1 MLEKN
6 NTDIEDIVINM
17 LSGEKLS
24 PEEEN
29 VLTKIYGVPSC
40 GPGRIWQNRTIATA
54 MDWNAKKITNNPN

>member
-24 PEEEN
+24 PEEEKI
-29 VLTKIYGVPSC
+29 LTK
-40 GPGRIWQNRTIATA
+40 RLK
-54 MDWNAKKITNNPN
+54 D

>member
-24 PEEEN
+24 PVEEN
-29 VLTKIYGVPSC
+29 VLTKRLKDG
-40 GPGRIWQNRTIATA
+40 
-54 MDWNAKKITNNPN
+54 

>member
-29 VLTKIYGVPSC
+29 VLTKRLKDGKQKRRLYELQRSRRPS
-40 GPGRIWQNRTIATA
+40 GLRKTR
-54 MDWNAKKITNNPN
+54 

>member
-24 PEEEN
+24 PEEREELKRKLEELEKRN
-29 VLTKIYGVPSC
+29 DEE
-40 GPGRIWQNRTIATA
+40 A
-54 MDWNAKKITNNPN
+54 DE